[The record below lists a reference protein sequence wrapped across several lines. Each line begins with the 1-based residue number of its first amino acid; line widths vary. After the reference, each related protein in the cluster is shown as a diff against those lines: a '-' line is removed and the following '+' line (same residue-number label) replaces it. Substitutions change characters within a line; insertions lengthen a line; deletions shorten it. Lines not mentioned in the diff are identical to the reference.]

1 MSAVEPPE
9 TPALR
14 RVLSRTDLILY
25 GLVILTPTAAYP
37 FFGIVQDASRGH
49 AALSYLV
56 AMVGMLFTAA
66 SYGRMAGAFPLAG
79 SAYSYAGKAIH
90 PHAGFLAGWAMV
102 LDYLLIPLL
111 SVVYA
116 SLTSARLIPSVPY
129 WLWVVLYSVAITYV
143 NARGIR
149 STAMAGRWLMSAMT
163 IVAFVFAAAA
173 VNFLLRGGG
182 AGVLFDWKALYRP
195 ETFAVSPILLGAALA
210 TTSYLGFD
218 AISTLAEET
227 PNPGRDIGFATVSVC
242 IFQTVICFVT
252 VYLASLA
259 WPDYRTLPHKDTA
272 ILDISTAIGGAWLFG
287 LVTFI
292 LLVAGLAS
300 ALTGQAGAARL
311 LFGMGR
317 DGVIPRAFARVD
329 PRSGTPLYST
339 LFMGV
344 CSLAGAILLRF
355 ELIVELLNFGAF
367 VGFILVNLSVISQ
380 FWVRERRRGT
390 RSLTAY
396 LVFPALG
403 ALVCGFVWL
412 NLTAAAKTAGF
423 GWMAAGVLFL
433 AVRTRGF
440 RSSPLRLEVD

>member
-1 MSAVEPPE
+1 MPSQ
-9 TPALR
+9 PALR

-49 AALSYLV
+49 VALSYLV
-56 AMVGMLFTAA
+56 AMVGMLFTAG
-66 SYGRMAGAFPLAG
+66 SYGKMAGAFPLAG
-79 SAYSYAGKAIH
+79 SAYSYAGKAINAH
-90 PHAGFLAGWAMV
+90 VGFLAGWSMV

-116 SLTSARLIPSVPY
+116 ALTSARLVPAVPY
-129 WLWVVLYSVAITYV
+129 WVWAVLYSVAITYV
-143 NARGIR
+143 NTRGIK
-149 STAMAGRWLMSAMT
+149 STAVAGRWLMAAMT

-173 VNFLLRGGG
+173 INFLLRGNG
-182 AGVLFDWKALYRP
+182 AGTLFDVRAIYRP
-195 ETFAVSPILLGAALA
+195 ESFAAGPVLFGAALA

-227 PNPGRDIGFATVSVC
+227 PNPARDIGFATVSVC
-242 IFQTVICFVT
+242 IFQTIICFIT

-259 WPDYRTLPHKDTA
+259 WPDYQTLPHKDTA
-272 ILDISTAIGGAWLFG
+272 ILDISTRIGGAALFG

-317 DGVIPRAFARVD
+317 DGVLPAVFGRVD
-329 PRSGTPLYST
+329 PRSGTPLNST
-339 LFMGV
+339 LFMGA
-344 CSLAGAILLRF
+344 CSLAGALLLHF

-367 VGFILVNLSVISQ
+367 VGFILVNLSVIAKY
-380 FWVRERRRGT
+380 WIRERRRGLPAAI
-390 RSLTAY
+390 SF

-412 NLTAAAKTAGF
+412 NLTSAAKIAGF
-423 GWMAAGVLFL
+423 GWLAAGLVFL

-440 RSSPLRLEVD
+440 RSSPVPLEVQ